1 MVKNGY
7 ILNVSTKELPA
18 FFKVMRKEIKEVI
31 KEPILMQIAKEAEK
45 LYDMK
50 FVEQAKYSDSI
61 FNCAMK
67 TVAQRISGV
76 ALGAYRDPLF
86 DYRATL
92 IIAKPSKDHRKQYV
106 ILNTENAVIKHYF
119 EHFEVVEDFKF
130 DRFIDED
137 LPDDVLAANTEHG
150 QFWHKVFDEHNWN
163 LSMVGYAAQLSVQ
176 PDIMAMGFSAE
187 DLEPFFS
194 PPEMRC
200 MDYVKRSVTV
210 NKVRELIGS
219 TPIEKINPYTLTEFF
234 ERAFLF
240 LDTEAGEDECF
251 LLDEKVKKGFCNVDI
266 SLLSVSE

>member
-7 ILNVSTKELPA
+7 ILNVSTKNLPS
-18 FFKVMRKEIKEVI
+18 FLDGMRKEIREVI
-31 KEPILMQIAKEAEK
+31 KEPLMMQVAKEVEK

-50 FVEQAKYSDSI
+50 FIEQAKYGDSI
-61 FNCAMK
+61 LNLALQ

-76 ALGAYRDPLF
+76 ALGAFRDPFF
-86 DYRATL
+86 DFRATL
-92 IIAKPSKDHRKQYV
+92 IIARPSPDHRKQYV
-106 ILNTENAVIKHYF
+106 LFNTENAVIKHYF
-119 EHFEVVEDFKF
+119 EHLEVVEDFKF
-130 DRFIDED
+130 DRFIDEA

-150 QFWHKVFDEHNWN
+150 QFWHEVFEEHNWN

-176 PDIMAMGFSAE
+176 PDISAIGTTAE

-200 MDYVKRSVTV
+200 MDYVKRSITV

-219 TPIEKINPYTLTEFF
+219 TPIEKINPYTLTEYF
-234 ERAFLF
+234 ERALLF
-240 LDTEAGEDECF
+240 LNTEPGEDECF
-251 LLDEKVKKGFCNVDI
+251 LLEEKVSKGFCNVDL

>member
-7 ILNVSTKELPA
+7 ILNVSTKNLPA
-18 FFKVMRKEIKEVI
+18 FLDGMRREIKEVI
-31 KEPILMQIAKEAEK
+31 KEPLLMQIAKEAEK

-61 FNCAMK
+61 FNMALQ

-76 ALGAYRDPLF
+76 ALGACRDPHF
-86 DYRATL
+86 DYRATI
-92 IIAKPSKDHRKQYV
+92 IIAKPSSDHRKQYV
-106 ILNTENAVIKHYF
+106 LLNTENAAIKHYF
-119 EHFEVVEDFKF
+119 EHLETVIPYKF
-130 DRFIDED
+130 DRFLDEEQ
-137 LPDDVLAANTEHG
+137 PEEVHAVNAEHG
-150 QFWHKVFDEHNWN
+150 RFWHEVFEEHNWN

-176 PDIMAMGFSAE
+176 PDVMAMEIAAV

-200 MDYVKRSVTV
+200 MDYVKRSVKV
-210 NKVRELIGS
+210 NKVRDLIGS
-219 TPIEKINPYTLTEFF
+219 TPIEKINPYTLTEYF
-234 ERAFLF
+234 ERAALF
-240 LDTEAGEDECF
+240 LDSEAGGDECF